1 MRLWHKD
8 LISVLPRKQLVSQ
21 WRELCCIA
29 KNIVNDGTPNH
40 MLVNKM
46 LEYSWIHFNTYANI
60 ILQEMNKRGYNVSE
74 KSYLEFCKNSSK
86 ARDYFNNTKENI
98 LIKNHNDIYKDW
110 HNERYLSQCFYN
122 LQEKYDCGGLTDEE
136 YEKLSKLYYEKKDVF

>member
-29 KNIVNDGTPNH
+29 KNIANDGTPNH

-98 LIKNHNDIYKDW
+98 LIKNHDDIYKDW

-122 LQEKYDCGGLTDEE
+122 LQEKYDCGSLTDEE